1 MAYAYW
7 KQGKQDDAAIFDL
20 YFRKNPFK
28 GEFVIFAGLDEVLKY
43 LHHFHVTDEDIDY
56 LR

>member
-28 GEFVIFAGLDEVLKY
+28 GEFVIFAGVDEVLKY
-43 LHHFHVTDEDIDY
+43 LAHFHVTDEDIDY